1 MIGELAAGHRATL
14 LLSTPTFCLSYL
26 RRCSREQFRTIRYLL
41 VGAEKLQPAL
51 REALEKKFGLT
62 PLEGY
67 GCTEMCPVVAVN
79 GPATSGLAYRPG
91 SVGRPL
97 PEVAVRIVNPDTF
110 RPLPRGETGLLLLSG
125 QNRML
130 GYLGEPQKTRD
141 AIRDGFYI
149 TGDLGRVDADGFLF
163 VEGRLS
169 RFSKIGGEVVPH
181 LKVEEELTALLGG
194 GRCLVTG
201 VPDDRR
207 GERLAVLYVGEQ
219 ITPAEMI
226 QHLESRG
233 LPALWIPK
241 RNQFHCVGRIPV
253 LGAGKADLASAR
265 AIAMSARLE
274 EAECR

>member
-1 MIGELAAGHRATL
+1 
-14 LLSTPTFCLSYL
+14 
-26 RRCSREQFRTIRYLL
+26 
-41 VGAEKLQPAL
+41 
-51 REALEKKFGLT
+51 
-62 PLEGY
+62 
-67 GCTEMCPVVAVN
+67 
-79 GPATSGLAYRPG
+79 
-91 SVGRPL
+91 L

-110 RPLPRGETGLLLLSG
+110 RPLPRGETGLLLVSG
-125 QNRML
+125 PNRML

-141 AIRDGFYI
+141 AFRDGFYV
-149 TGDLGRVDADGFLF
+149 TGDLGRVDEDGFLF

-169 RFSKIGGEVVPH
+169 RFSKIGGEMVPH
-181 LKVEEELTALLGG
+181 LKVEQELTTLLGG

-201 VPDDRR
+201 VPDERR

-265 AIAMSARLE
+265 AIAMSAAISPPILLKRDSRPSTNKNPS
-274 EAECR
+274 ASTRPRSPVI